1 MGIEV
6 CQAGAKGGGRQGG
19 PRFPIDDRCQCPQEI
34 DDRCQSHQDAL
45 ATPAHSA
52 TEKAQASH
60 LIATLIEYQSS
71 CTTEQLVAQGSCR
84 DIAGVPASFLGLANC
99 VAVPTSAE
107 LPSRPSCQGARSGKT
122 QTRNTHTQHKTHT
135 QHSHTEND
143 THTHRHPENDTHTQ
157 TPQARF
163 WTQTLRKGPSGV
175 RRARRTNTPQARL
188 WTQTLRQGPSGVRR
202 GRRVRRSKAHLRL
215 AKPVERQHRE

>member
-1 MGIEV
+1 MRWRPVWPSSSHVLALGGAVDLLDLVTRQRVRQQGGLRLVGIEV
-6 CQAGAKGGGRQGG
+6 RQAGAKGDGRQGG

-34 DDRCQSHQDAL
+34 DDRCQCPQDAL

-84 DIAGVPASFLGLANC
+84 DIAGVPASFLGLGNC

-122 QTRNTHTQHKTHT
+122 QTRNTHTQHNTHT
-135 QHSHTEND
+135 
-143 THTHRHPENDTHTQ
+143 TQ
-157 TPQARF
+157 P
-163 WTQTLRKGPSGV
+163 
-175 RRARRTNTPQARL
+175 
-188 WTQTLRQGPSGVRR
+188 
-202 GRRVRRSKAHLRL
+202 
-215 AKPVERQHRE
+215 HRE